1 MSRIF
6 EKLIAKRERL
16 TGIAKGAFDFLRDL
30 ANGQFRVPEGVKK
43 YFGKL
48 KGLSPLQ
55 KLVILTV
62 AVCLPAGFVLAA
74 FLIGFMKGRKKRPV
88 AKISYFKKFLRK

>member
-1 MSRIF
+1 MSRIL
-6 EKLIAKRERL
+6 EKLNAKRERL
-16 TGIAKGAFDFLRDL
+16 TRIVEGALNFLRDL

-48 KGLSPLQ
+48 KGLGPLQ
-55 KLVILTV
+55 KLLILSV

-74 FLIGFMKGRKKRPV
+74 FLIGFMKGRKKRP
-88 AKISYFKKFLRK
+88 APRLFLRKNAVKK